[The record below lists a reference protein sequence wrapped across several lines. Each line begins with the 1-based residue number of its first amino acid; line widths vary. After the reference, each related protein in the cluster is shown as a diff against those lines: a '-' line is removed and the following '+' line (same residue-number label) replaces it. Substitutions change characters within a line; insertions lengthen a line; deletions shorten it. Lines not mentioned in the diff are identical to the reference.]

1 MDTGKS
7 YIGITTKSLE
17 ERKKEHIK
25 KIKNGRCYDFQKA
38 IATYGSEAFVWEQI
52 DTASSTDELA
62 QKEKKYII
70 QYNTKENGYNR
81 DSGGGIQKTVYQFS
95 LEDGK
100 LVYEYNSLQS
110 AANAVNAVK
119 STIGKACDGSSITSK
134 GFLWSYSISSS
145 FPSFRKDKR
154 KKVVQQLDLEGK
166 LIEEFNSV
174 SEASKQTECNK
185 TSIAK
190 VCRGERNSCG
200 GYLWK
205 YK

>member
-1 MDTGKS
+1 M
-7 YIGITTKSLE
+7 
-17 ERKKEHIK
+17 
-25 KIKNGRCYDFQKA
+25 
-38 IATYGSEAFVWEQI
+38 
-52 DTASSTDELA
+52 A